1 MWEIALAL
9 AKAILQEQEKREE
22 AEAQEQIALNIIA
35 QIGLAIERAK
45 DQIINFLSQQR
56 LDDFMGEVDG
66 LFTTFVRYSGDPPH
80 NEGRLIDLI
89 DRLAILTGRMAKQL
103 LRLDSEEQR
112 SLDLF
117 PSYASAVALTAIS
130 VTERRLRFHVVEL
143 MGGILEEA
151 KTFSLKVRDVLR
163 RRSDSQFR
171 FTVITEEPGS
181 LGLGITFN
189 GEFDMLAIVPV
200 GGNTSVARE
209 AIHREM
215 VKRRELAF
223 PTYPGVPEL
232 LAFIGRLEESISMD
246 SVRLAV
252 ASRLPLFGAVV
263 EEPMEGMKRRFKLA

>member
-103 LRLDSEEQR
+103 LRLDSEE
-112 SLDLF
+112 
-117 PSYASAVALTAIS
+117 
-130 VTERRLRFHVVEL
+130 
-143 MGGILEEA
+143 
-151 KTFSLKVRDVLR
+151 
-163 RRSDSQFR
+163 
-171 FTVITEEPGS
+171 
-181 LGLGITFN
+181 
-189 GEFDMLAIVPV
+189 
-200 GGNTSVARE
+200 
-209 AIHREM
+209 
-215 VKRRELAF
+215 
-223 PTYPGVPEL
+223 
-232 LAFIGRLEESISMD
+232 
-246 SVRLAV
+246 
-252 ASRLPLFGAVV
+252 
-263 EEPMEGMKRRFKLA
+263 RRFCWTSFRHMPAQSR